1 MSPIATSSAGAGNR
15 NEPSLDAATPEAAPG
30 VGLGGAPFT
39 ALVDGVGTLDAAT
52 GTAPG
57 VVTARVEGAGA
68 TLDGVATDR
77 DAGSGTES

>member
-1 MSPIATSSAGAGNR
+1 
-15 NEPSLDAATPEAAPG
+15 
-30 VGLGGAPFT
+30 
-39 ALVDGVGTLDAAT
+39 VGTLDAAT